1 MKRLLDK
8 ETTLNEVIIDSIRVG
23 LRHYRRVVVLKQKD
37 AERFLPIWIG
47 ADVADSIA
55 FRLQEVS
62 SPRPLTHDL
71 LMSMVD
77 SLGGEI
83 KSVVINDLR
92 EDTFYALIKIE
103 KDNEILEIDAR
114 SSDAIAMAVRA
125 SVPIYVADHVLETAA
140 VVLDGEVSVSGNV
153 TGVDSAPVSNEE
165 LEKLEIFRD
174 FVDDLDLDNLGRE
187 PKSEI

>member
-1 MKRLLDK
+1 M
-8 ETTLNEVIIDSIRVG
+8 NEVIIDSIRVG
-23 LRHYRRVVVLKQKD
+23 LRHYRRVVVLKEKD

-55 FRLQEVS
+55 FRLQDVS

-71 LMSMVD
+71 LMNMID
-77 SLGGEI
+77 SLGGII

-92 EDTFYALIKIE
+92 EDTFYALINIE
-103 KDNEILEIDAR
+103 KDNEIIEVDAR

-174 FVDDLDLDNLGRE
+174 FVDELDLDNLGRE
-187 PKSEI
+187 PKSEV

>member
-1 MKRLLDK
+1 
-8 ETTLNEVIIDSIRVG
+8 LNEVIIDSIRVG
-23 LRHYRRVVVLKQKD
+23 LRHYRRVVVLKEKD

-55 FRLQEVS
+55 FRLQDVS

-71 LMSMVD
+71 LMNMID
-77 SLGGEI
+77 SLGGII

-92 EDTFYALIKIE
+92 EDTFYALINIE
-103 KDNEILEIDAR
+103 KDNEIIEVDAR

-174 FVDDLDLDNLGRE
+174 FVDELDLDNLGRE
-187 PKSEI
+187 PKSEV

>member
-1 MKRLLDK
+1 M
-8 ETTLNEVIIDSIRVG
+8 NEVIIDSIRVG
-23 LRHYRRVVVLKQKD
+23 LRHYRRVVVLKEKD

-71 LMSMVD
+71 LMSMID
-77 SLGGEI
+77 SLGGVI

-92 EDTFYALIKIE
+92 EDTFYSLITIE
-103 KDNEILEIDAR
+103 KDNEIIEVDAR
-114 SSDAIAMAVRA
+114 SSDAIAIAVRA

-140 VVLDGEVSVSGNV
+140 VGLDDEVSMSEN
-153 TGVDSAPVSNEE
+153 TREVDQAPVSNEE

-174 FVDDLDLDNLGRE
+174 FVDELDLDNLGRE
-187 PKSEI
+187 PK

>member
-1 MKRLLDK
+1 M
-8 ETTLNEVIIDSIRVG
+8 NEVIIDSIRVG
-23 LRHYRRVVVLKQKD
+23 LRHYRRVVVLKEKD

-71 LMSMVD
+71 LMSMID
-77 SLGGEI
+77 SLGGVI

-92 EDTFYALIKIE
+92 EDTFYALITIE
-103 KDNEILEIDAR
+103 KDNEIIEVDAR
-114 SSDAIAMAVRA
+114 SSDAIAIAVRA

-140 VVLDGEVSVSGNV
+140 VVLDDEVNMSEN
-153 TGVDSAPVSNEE
+153 TNEVDQTPVSNEE

-174 FVDDLDLDNLGRE
+174 LVDELDLDNLGRE
-187 PKSEI
+187 PKSEV